1 MPKPKPRGEVPA
13 ARTLDA
19 FRKRIAEVLWA
30 QCSVKFS
37 GVATPLATAT
47 NISRRKLGSSMA
59 SVTTSVTSAPTPPRR
74 NLLPYRLATQ
84 MVFVLIHVLLIR
96 AAIPNLAW
104 AIYGILFWAALVYLT
119 MRTGRWVCAWI
130 CWLGGAQDLFARFA
144 RARVAFNPRW
154 TQIGVLVVAALW
166 VPLAWLFWRDAMT
179 AHTSSMGFDAENWW
193 SHALHLGLLAFVVG
207 SVFVLGKRGAC
218 RYFCPFGMVVD
229 GCRKMHQ
236 ASSQPGLVTLK
247 RRRVSPTTPAAE
259 AAANATTN
267 RGETA

>member
-1 MPKPKPRGEVPA
+1 
-13 ARTLDA
+13 
-19 FRKRIAEVLWA
+19 
-30 QCSVKFS
+30 
-37 GVATPLATAT
+37 
-47 NISRRKLGSSMA
+47 MA
-59 SVTTSVTSAPTPPRR
+59 SATTSVTSTPTTPRR

-119 MRTGRWVCAWI
+119 VRTGRWVCAWI

-144 RARVAFNPRW
+144 KARVSFNPRW
-154 TQIGVLVVAALW
+154 TQIGVLVIAALW

-247 RRRVSPTTPAAE
+247 RRQVSPTPPTAE
-259 AAANATTN
+259 AAANAITN
-267 RGETA
+267 RGKTT